1 MHAIE
6 RNYGIVQVSQ
16 MLTIAEQDA
25 IFAVI
30 ETTGVFVNRSRIIA
44 TALLLAALGALLPLA
59 VAAYASWVRAVS
71 QEQRLLDGYAARALR
86 NVTNTLDQGRQAIAD
101 MASWRG
107 TPCSAEHV
115 EHMRR
120 TAINSRYIE
129 QVGYLENGRL
139 RCTSWGPVPADSAEA
154 NPAAPP
160 DAELADGFRLT
171 LRTSP
176 GFAGGAPVTVL
187 QQGPYNAFIN
197 TSRLSDVIVDDRV
210 QLGVAFNGKVVSTLR
225 AADTG
230 FIARTA
236 SSTAP
241 ADDSRYL
248 HAVARQDAWAAVV
261 LEPYGNLRTSLLKE
275 LLWLLP
281 IGVIISCVIVAL
293 VIRLLRKRLSPLA
306 ELSIA
311 VQQREFVV
319 FYQPI
324 INLRTGACIGAEA
337 LVRWR
342 RPDGTMVRPD
352 LFIPLAEESGLIL
365 PITDQVVQTCVRDL
379 RELLVVDRSLHVAIN
394 LSANDITTGRFL
406 AVVRNALEGTGIRN
420 DQIWLEATER
430 GFIDVDAASANLAK
444 ARALGFGIAIDDFG
458 TGYSSLQYL
467 ERLPTD
473 ALKIDKCFIAAIGRT
488 VATSSVISHII
499 DMAKTVGLAVVAEG
513 VETEAQAAYLKAHG
527 VEFAQGWLY
536 AKAMPIEDFL
546 AFVRVEAWR
555 EAKGQTD
562 PVHVLPQPAGA

>member
-1 MHAIE
+1 M
-6 RNYGIVQVSQ
+6 
-16 MLTIAEQDA
+16 
-25 IFAVI
+25 
-30 ETTGVFVNRSRIIA
+30 NRSRIIA

-59 VAAYASWVRAVS
+59 VAAYASWARAVS
-71 QEQRLLDGYAARALR
+71 QEQSLLDGYATRALR
-86 NVTNTLDQGRQAIAD
+86 NVTTTLDQGRRVVTE
-101 MASWRG
+101 MENWRG
-107 TPCSAEHV
+107 TPCSAEHI
-115 EHMRR
+115 EQMRR
-120 TAINSRYIE
+120 VAINSRYTE
-129 QVGYLENGRL
+129 QVGYLENGQP
-139 RCTSWGPVPADSAEA
+139 RCSSWGVFTSPPGTRRV
-154 NPAAPP
+154 APP
-160 DAELADGFRLT
+160 DADLPDGFRVT
-171 LRTSP
+171 LRTYP
-176 GFAGGAPVTVL
+176 AITGGDPVTVL
-187 QQGPYNAFIN
+187 QRGNIYVLIN
-197 TSRLSDVIVDDRV
+197 TSRLTDVIVDDRV
-210 QLGVAFNGKVVSTLR
+210 QLGVAYGGKVVSTLR
-225 AADTG
+225 ATDTD
-230 FIARTA
+230 FVARVA
-236 SSTAP
+236 SSPTAIN
-241 ADDSRYL
+241 DSRYL
-248 HAVARQDAWAAVV
+248 HAVARQDAWSAVV
-261 LEPYGNLRTSLLKE
+261 LEPQGNLRTSLLKE

-306 ELSIA
+306 ELNIA

-324 INLRTGACIGAEA
+324 IHLTTGACIAAEA

-365 PITDQVVQTCVRDL
+365 PITDQVVETCIRDL
-379 RELLVVDRSLHVAIN
+379 RELLLADRSMHVAIN
-394 LSANDITTGRFL
+394 LSANDITTGRFIGVL
-406 AVVRNALEGTGIRN
+406 QQALEGSGIQN
-420 DQIWLEATER
+420 EQIWLEATER
-430 GFIDVDAASANLAK
+430 GFVDVDAASANLAK

-499 DMAKTVGLAVVAEG
+499 DMAKTVGLKVVAEG
-513 VETEAQAAYLKAHG
+513 VETEAQAEYLKAHG

-555 EAKGQTD
+555 EAKGAQD
-562 PVHVLPQPAGA
+562 AQASLHAAGGG

>member
-6 RNYGIVQVSQ
+6 GKYGIVQVSQ
-16 MLTIAEQDA
+16 MLTA
-25 IFAVI
+25 IN
-30 ETTGVFVNRSRIIA
+30 TTGILVNRSRIIA

-59 VAAYASWVRAVS
+59 VAAYASWARAVS
-71 QEQRLLDGYAARALR
+71 QEQSLLDGYAGRALR
-86 NVTNTLDQGRQAIAD
+86 NVTNTLDQGRRAVTE
-101 MASWRG
+101 MESWRG

-115 EHMRR
+115 EQMRR
-120 TAINSRYIE
+120 IAINSRYAE
-129 QVGYLENGRL
+129 QVGYLDNGQL
-139 RCTSWGPVPADSAEA
+139 RCSSWGVSA
-154 NPAAPP
+154 NAPGTPLVQAP
-160 DAELADGFRLT
+160 DAELPDGFRIT
-171 LRTSP
+171 LRTYP
-176 GFAGGAPVTVL
+176 GITGGDPVTVL
-187 QQGPYNAFIN
+187 QRNNIYVLIN

-210 QLGVAFNGKVVSTLR
+210 QLGVAYGGKVVSTLR
-225 AADTG
+225 AADTD
-230 FIARTA
+230 FIAAVAA
-236 SSTAP
+236 STTP
-241 ADDSRYL
+241 INDSRYL
-248 HAVARQDAWAAVV
+248 YAVARQDAWTAVV
-261 LEPYGNLRTSLLKE
+261 LEPHGNLRTSLLKE

-281 IGVIISCVIVAL
+281 IAIIISCVIVAL

-306 ELSIA
+306 ELTIA

-324 INLRTGACIGAEA
+324 INLTTGACIGAEA

-342 RPDGTMVRPD
+342 RPDGTMVPPD

-365 PITDQVVQTCVRDL
+365 PITDQVVETCVRDL

-394 LSANDITTGRFL
+394 LSAKDITTGRFL
-406 AVVRNALEGTGIRN
+406 SVVQKALEGTGIHN
-420 DQIWLEATER
+420 EQIWLEATER
-430 GFIDVDAASANLAK
+430 GFIDIEAASTNLAK

-499 DMAKTVGLAVVAEG
+499 DMAKTVGLKVVAEG
-513 VETEAQAAYLKAHG
+513 VETEAQAEYLKAHG

-536 AKAMPIEDFL
+536 AKAMPVEDFL

-555 EAKGQTD
+555 EVKG
-562 PVHVLPQPAGA
+562 A

>member
-1 MHAIE
+1 
-6 RNYGIVQVSQ
+6 
-16 MLTIAEQDA
+16 
-25 IFAVI
+25 
-30 ETTGVFVNRSRIIA
+30 VNRSRIIA

-59 VAAYASWVRAVS
+59 VAAYASWARAVS
-71 QEQRLLDGYAARALR
+71 QEQSLLDGYATRALR
-86 NVTNTLDQGRQAIAD
+86 NVTTTLDQGRRVVTE
-101 MASWRG
+101 MENWRG
-107 TPCSAEHV
+107 TPCSAEHI
-115 EHMRR
+115 EQMRR
-120 TAINSRYIE
+120 VAINSRYTE
-129 QVGYLENGRL
+129 QVGYLENGQP
-139 RCTSWGPVPADSAEA
+139 RCSSWGVFTSPPGTRRV
-154 NPAAPP
+154 APP
-160 DAELADGFRLT
+160 DADLPDGFRVT
-171 LRTSP
+171 LRTYP
-176 GFAGGAPVTVL
+176 AITGGDPVTVL
-187 QQGPYNAFIN
+187 QRGNIYVLIN
-197 TSRLSDVIVDDRV
+197 TSRLTDVIVDDRV
-210 QLGVAFNGKVVSTLR
+210 QLGVAYGGKVVSTLR
-225 AADTG
+225 ATDTD
-230 FIARTA
+230 FVARVA
-236 SSTAP
+236 SSPTAIN
-241 ADDSRYL
+241 DGRYL
-248 HAVARQDAWAAVV
+248 HAVARQDAWSAVV
-261 LEPYGNLRTSLLKE
+261 LEPQGNLRTSLLKE

-306 ELSIA
+306 ELNIA

-324 INLRTGACIGAEA
+324 IHLTTGACIAAEA

-365 PITDQVVQTCVRDL
+365 PITDQVVETCIRDL
-379 RELLVVDRSLHVAIN
+379 RELLLADRSMHVAIN
-394 LSANDITTGRFL
+394 LSANDITTGRFIGVL
-406 AVVRNALEGTGIRN
+406 QKALEGSGILN
-420 DQIWLEATER
+420 EQIWLEATER
-430 GFIDVDAASANLAK
+430 GFVDVDAASANLAK

-499 DMAKTVGLAVVAEG
+499 DMAKTVGLKVVAEG
-513 VETEAQAAYLKAHG
+513 VETEAQAEYLKAHG

-555 EAKGQTD
+555 EAKGAQD
-562 PVHVLPQPAGA
+562 AQASLHAAGGG